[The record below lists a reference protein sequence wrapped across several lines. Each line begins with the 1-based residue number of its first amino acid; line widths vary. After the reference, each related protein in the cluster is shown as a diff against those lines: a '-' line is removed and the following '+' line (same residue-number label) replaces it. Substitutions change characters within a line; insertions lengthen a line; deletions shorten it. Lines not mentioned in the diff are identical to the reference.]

1 MQKLLDTRTRND
13 KISKTQDTPPGVRL
27 AGLSLMPDDI
37 ICPWSNAAKCREL
50 CLKHTGRG
58 VFPNVI
64 KSRQKKTDFWH
75 NDELAFLAQLRRE
88 LINFEKAC
96 RRDGLQPA
104 VRLNVLSDI
113 QWENYGIPQAFPNI
127 ILYDYTKHAR
137 RLAPGSTPDNYKLIF
152 SYSGAPKYAGQVARA
167 VKTDAPISVVF
178 KYIPTDPNYKF
189 LDRPIINGDQSDLA
203 NVNAGRVIVG
213 LKYKNAGADAETVA
227 ASDFVVDPDLIAR
240 AA

>member
-1 MQKLLDTRTRND
+1 MQKLLDTRTGND
-13 KISKTQDTPPGVRL
+13 KIKKTQDNTPGVRL

-50 CLKHTGRG
+50 CLKHAGRG
-58 VFPNVI
+58 KFQHVI
-64 KSRQKKTDFWH
+64 NSRQKKTDFWH
-75 NDELAFLAQLRRE
+75 NDELGFLAQLRRE
-88 LINFEKAC
+88 LINFEKTC
-96 RRDGLQPA
+96 RRAGLQPA

-113 QWENYGIPQAFPNI
+113 QWENYGIPQAFPTI
-127 ILYDYTKHAR
+127 IFYDYTKHAR
-137 RLAPGSTPDNYKLIF
+137 RLGKTPDNYKLIF

-178 KYIPTDPNYKF
+178 KYIPTDPSYRF
-189 LDRPIINGDQSDLA
+189 LNRPIINGDQSDLA

-213 LKYKNAGADAETVA
+213 LTYKNAGADAETVA